1 MSLIEIEAQL
11 KTFESEARAAFQ
23 SSSDLKELEGMRQKG
38 RRSSFDDLPKRLR
51 ARWPD
56 PTPVRPTSQAKDL
69 RQKIFLVARI
79 FSV

>member
-1 MSLIEIEAQL
+1 MRRRKGTRDVARSVARPRCVR
-11 KTFESEARAAFQ
+11 RAA
-23 SSSDLKELEGMRQKG
+23 LEGMRQKG